1 MKGNF
6 KLGLGILA
14 VVVVLIALIQA
25 SQKQPINWQR
35 TYNPEDKIPFGTYVI
50 RHELKNIFPEKKSL
64 KPINQSLYQ
73 YFEEHA
79 DSAQKQEE
87 LIFIGNYFNP
97 GKAAL
102 GSLLHFVS
110 QGNTLFVAAEAMP
123 DKLADT
129 LGLQTTAFNIYQA
142 GIGYKN
148 DTVYYTLAANQLS
161 AQYTK
166 SKYQN
171 FFSQMKDSATTILG
185 YLKRGRVKV
194 PNFIKVKF
202 GKGLIYCQLTPEVYS
217 NYAMLNQSTYLI
229 AYQSIRHLQGKNLLW
244 FDGQYDVKAA
254 RTPLR
259 FILSRPALRAGWY
272 LLLVTLLLY
281 LIFKGKRE
289 QKAIPIVK
297 PEENLSVAFA
307 ETIGALY
314 YENGHPGSMTTKKIN
329 YFLYDL
335 KKKYR
340 LDEGSPDNPNFR
352 KQAANRLHL
361 SPEEIND
368 FFDQLVYYQ
377 KHTHPDLNDL
387 KTVQNIIEDFKQK
400 IQWK

>member
-6 KLGLGILA
+6 KLGLGIL
-14 VVVVLIALIQA
+14 VVVIVLIALIQA

-50 RHELKNIFPEKKSL
+50 RHELKNIFPENESL

-73 YFEEHA
+73 YFDKHT
-79 DSAQKQEE
+79 DSAQKEEE
-87 LIFIGNYFNP
+87 LIFIGNDFNP
-97 GKAAL
+97 GKVAL

-110 QGNTLFVAAEAMP
+110 QGNTLFVAAESMP
-123 DKLADT
+123 DHLADT
-129 LGLQTTAFNIYQA
+129 LGLNVTTFNTYQA
-142 GIGYKN
+142 GINFQN
-148 DTVYYTLAANQLS
+148 DTVYYTLATNRLS
-161 AQYTK
+161 ARYTK
-166 SKYQN
+166 SQYQT
-171 FFSQMKDSATTILG
+171 FFSQLNDSATTILG

-217 NYAMLNQSTYLI
+217 NYSMLKRSTYPI
-229 AYQSIRHLQGKNLLW
+229 AYQSIRHLNGKNLLW
-244 FDGQYDVKAA
+244 FDGQFDLKASH
-254 RTPLR
+254 TPLR
-259 FILSRPALRAGWY
+259 FILSRPALRAAWY
-272 LLLVTLLLY
+272 LLLITLLLY

-314 YENGHPGSMTTKKIN
+314 YENGHPGNMTAKKIN

-368 FFDQLVYYQ
+368 FFDQLAYYQ
-377 KHTHPDLNDL
+377 QNTHPNLNDL